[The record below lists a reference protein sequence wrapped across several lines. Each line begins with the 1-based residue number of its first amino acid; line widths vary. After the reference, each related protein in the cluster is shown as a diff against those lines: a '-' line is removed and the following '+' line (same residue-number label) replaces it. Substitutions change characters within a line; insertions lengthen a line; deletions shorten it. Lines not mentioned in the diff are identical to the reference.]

1 MITFEDINFISAMS
15 KIISNDIKI
24 NSNYIKESEK
34 EREKE
39 MMNDINHMFDS
50 NLINSQL
57 TRNATMGCDLPIR
70 NYSTLKEI

>member
-1 MITFEDINFISAMS
+1 MTTLEDLNFISAIS

-24 NSNYIKESEK
+24 NSSYTKANEK

-39 MMNDINHMFDS
+39 MMNDINHLLDS
-50 NLINSQL
+50 TLINNQL